1 MSNKVLEELRAISP
15 NLNNLK
21 FKNITLSKSGVASF
35 DLICDKA
42 VSEEEKSLILQK
54 IKRFIPD
61 FFQKVNLSVV
71 KIVADGELVAREIIS
86 YLSSSHMSVSHSVSF
101 KDVSFRALSEGY
113 EYTLSLDSD
122 IYGYFSDNLVCEDI
136 SKHLEEYFC
145 GRFIGKIVD
154 TGKTKFDSSILKDK
168 VNSADYE
175 TIKCRRYDVKDVVK
189 LWGEDI
195 SGRPIYIADSELVSG
210 NVTFAGKIV
219 AINKKETKTGKTFYV
234 IDIDDTTGV
243 ISGRVFMTKEK
254 EKKME
259 KLNVGSHIIVHG
271 DLSLFNGSPSFKIDS
286 LSYCEFPSDFKMQ
299 ERESKSV
306 PSEYSIVFPEQLVE
320 VTQSFLFSNEKPV
333 EECLKGQTFVV
344 LDIETTGVHY
354 TEGDK
359 ITEVGAVKIV
369 DGKIVDK
376 FQTLVNPG
384 VKISQEITNLTG
396 IDDEMVKD
404 APPFE
409 KVIPDLFKYV
419 DGAYIVAHNIEFD
432 YKFIKYCAK
441 ESGYVFKNKGI
452 DTLAFARETVK
463 GLKNYK
469 LNTVCGH
476 FGIEFLHHRALSD
489 AHATAKMFLE
499 LVSIK
504 KSFPNS

>member
-1 MSNKVLEELRAISP
+1 MSNRVLGELREISP
-15 NLNNLK
+15 NLKNLK
-21 FKNITLSKSGVASF
+21 IKSITLSKSGCAHF
-35 DLICDKA
+35 ELICDKA
-42 VSEEEKSLILQK
+42 IGEEKSQIETT
-54 IKRFIPD
+54 IRGYIPE
-61 FFQKVNLSVV
+61 FFNKVTFSFT

-86 YLSSSHMSVSHSVSF
+86 YLSLSHMSVAHSVKQSDVSF
-101 KDVSFRALSEGY
+101 KEVKGVN

-122 IYGYFSDNLVCEDI
+122 IYGYFADNDVCADV
-136 SKHLEEYFC
+136 SSRLEECFC
-145 GRFIGKIVD
+145 GKFQGKIVD
-154 TGKTKFDSSILKDK
+154 TGKTEFDVSILKDK

-175 TIKCRRYDVKDVVK
+175 TIKCRFFDVKDVVK
-189 LWGEDI
+189 LWGEDL
-195 SGRPIYIADSELVSG
+195 SGRATYVADSELVSG
-210 NVTFAGKIV
+210 TVTFAGKIV
-219 AINKKETKTGKTFYV
+219 AINQRQTKTGKNFFV
-234 IDIDDTTGV
+234 LEIDDTTGV

-259 KLNVGSHIIVHG
+259 KLNVGSQVIVKG
-271 DLSLFNGSPSFKIDS
+271 DLSTFNGSPSFKIDS
-286 LSYCEFPSDFKMQ
+286 LSYCEFPSDFKMK

-306 PSEYSIVFPEQLVE
+306 PSEYSVVFPEPLVE
-320 VTQSFLFSNEKPV
+320 VTQSFLFSSEKPI
-333 EECLKGQTFVV
+333 EDCMLGKTFVV

-359 ITEVGAVKIV
+359 ITEVGAVRIV

-384 VKISQEITNLTG
+384 IKISQEITDLTG

-409 KVIPDLFKYV
+409 KIIPDLFKYV

-432 YKFIKYCAK
+432 YKFIKYSAK
-441 ESGYVFKNKGI
+441 ESGYIFNNKGI
-452 DTLAFARETVK
+452 DTRALSREVVK

-499 LVSIK
+499 LISIK
-504 KSFPNS
+504 KSLPNL